1 MGEGKNILSLLFL
14 AYFNYFIVYPA
25 AQPFRRG
32 YAHIHLFSAV
42 FKRVFLASQPEQP
55 FLIWCKI
62 TLCQE
67 SVYIFLCEHI

>member
-42 FKRVFLASQPEQP
+42 FECIFLASQPEQS
-55 FLIWCKI
+55 FLIRCEI
-62 TLCQE
+62 TLYQE
-67 SVYIFLCEHI
+67 PVYIFLREHI